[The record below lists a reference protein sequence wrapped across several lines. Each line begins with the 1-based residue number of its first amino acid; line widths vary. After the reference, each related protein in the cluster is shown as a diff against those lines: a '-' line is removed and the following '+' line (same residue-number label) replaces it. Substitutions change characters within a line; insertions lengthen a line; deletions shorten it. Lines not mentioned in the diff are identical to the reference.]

1 MNLNRNAHLWRARE
15 REPIGGLG
23 ALPPVGSRGK
33 APGGWLGGL
42 RPLKLTIF
50 RYLEGKLYIE
60 KLTVFNICL
69 PNQSCKIKAKYCL
82 SLI

>member
-1 MNLNRNAHLWRARE
+1 MNLNRNAHLWRVRE

-33 APGGWLGGL
+33 YPGGGQG
-42 RPLKLTIF
+42 RSPLKLSIF
-50 RYLEGKLYIE
+50 RYLEGKLYIK

-69 PNQSCKIKAKYCL
+69 PNHSCKIKAKYC
-82 SLI
+82 

>member
-1 MNLNRNAHLWRARE
+1 MASAGARAYR
-15 REPIGGLG
+15 GVWGLCPQWGPG
-23 ALPPVGSRGK
+23 AKPLVGVRG
-33 APGGWLGGL
+33 
-42 RPLKLTIF
+42 RSPLKLTIF
-50 RYLEGKLYIE
+50 RYLEGKLYIK

>member
-33 APGGWLGGL
+33 AWWGVRGL
-42 RPLKLTIF
+42 CPLKLTIF
-50 RYLEGKLYIE
+50 RYLEGKLYIK

-69 PNQSCKIKAKYCL
+69 PNQSPLLIY
-82 SLI
+82 SLTAATNI